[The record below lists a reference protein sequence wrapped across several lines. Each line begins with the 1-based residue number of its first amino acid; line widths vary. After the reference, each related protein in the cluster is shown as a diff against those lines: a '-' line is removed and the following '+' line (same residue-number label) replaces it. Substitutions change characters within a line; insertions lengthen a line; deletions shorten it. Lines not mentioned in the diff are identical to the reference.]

1 MFIIGAGIS
10 GLLAARMLRHKEPVI
25 LEKQASLPNNHSAV
39 LRFRS
44 DVVANVTGIEF
55 KKVQVIKGS
64 LAWRNP
70 IADALSYAEKNTG
83 KMRSDRSLPTSVSTV
98 ERYIAPPDF
107 IAQLADG
114 LEANGSIEFNADVI
128 DRFDFCKANIS
139 TIPMPDLMHILNYP
153 DIPEFHI
160 VSGTNMVAKVSRCDA
175 YVSLYVPSPFYHFS
189 RISLTG
195 DDLIVEFPHEET
207 NHEMIYA
214 AAGLVGI
221 ARDRLSDIEVKPQK
235 YAKIQPI
242 DERVRKTFIAW
253 ASDKHN
259 VYSLGRYACWRPSL
273 LLDDL
278 VQDIRLIEKW
288 INNGEYAMRRQR

>member
-10 GLLAARMLRHKEPVI
+10 GLLAARMLWHKEPII
-25 LEKQASLPNNHSAV
+25 LEKQPSLPNNHSAV

-64 LAWRNP
+64 LRWRNP

-83 KMRSDRSLPTSVSTV
+83 KLRSDRSLPTSVSTV

-107 IAQLADG
+107 IAQIASG
-114 LEANGSIEFNADVI
+114 LEHKINFGADAHSYLWKESST
-128 DRFDFCKANIS
+128 FIS
-139 TIPMPDLMHILNYP
+139 TIPMPDLMRMLDYP
-153 DIPEFHI
+153 NIPDFQV
-160 VSGTNMVAKVSRCDA
+160 VSGTNMIATVSRCDA
-175 YVSLYVPSPFYHFS
+175 YVSLYVPNPFYHFS
-189 RISLTG
+189 RVSLTG
-195 DDLIVEFPHEET
+195 DELIVEFPHEET
-207 NHEMIYA
+207 NPEMIYA

-221 ARDRLSDIEVKPQK
+221 ARDRLSDVTIKPQK

-242 DERVRKTFIAW
+242 DERTRKTFIAY
-253 ASDKHN
+253 ATDKYN
-259 VYSLGRYACWRPSL
+259 IYSLGRYACWRPSL

-278 VQDIRLIEKW
+278 VKDIRLIERW
-288 INNGEYAMRRQR
+288 MNDGAYAMRKQR